1 MSGCVFIKFENGLS
15 YLHLPESPQA
25 CVQAGESQEGRSP
38 PPSWEDKFHFPE
50 PGTRGGGG
58 ESHVLLVSYMLG
70 ML

>member
-15 YLHLPESPQA
+15 YLHLPEPPKA

-38 PPSWEDKFHFPE
+38 PLSWEDEFHFPE
-50 PGTRGGGG
+50 PGTLGGGR
-58 ESHVLLVSYMLG
+58 ESHVLLVFYMLG